1 MLERWLVPGR
11 RFIWALACAAV
22 LPTAWG
28 QTVVRDDTR
37 RPTLFQTPP
46 KRIVSLLPASTE
58 MVCELGACDRLVGVD
73 RHSNHPATVRDLPRL
88 GGLEDTPL
96 ETLLKLQPDLVLV
109 AGSARLLPRMQALG
123 LRVMVFEPRDPQDT
137 ERMAR
142 SLSMALTGSLSAWTA
157 YEQRQHQAWQDLVAR
172 ADPRWRAAKVYVE
185 VGEGPYV
192 AAESSFIGEGL
203 RRVGLSAIV
212 PGDWGPF
219 PRLSPEWVW
228 RAAPDWIVLGPTANP
243 VSRRPGWEQ
252 MAAVQGNR
260 VCVLSAQQMDTLV
273 RPGPRLHEG
282 IGAILACLQTRS
294 K

>member
-1 MLERWLVPGR
+1 MLERWLTLGR
-11 RFIWALACAAV
+11 RVALAGACAA
-22 LPTAWG
+22 LLTTAWA

-37 RPTLFQTPP
+37 RPTLFHSPP
-46 KRIVSLLPASTE
+46 QRIVSLLPAITE

-73 RHSNHPATVRDLPRL
+73 RHSNHPASVRDLPRL

-96 ETLLKLQPDLVLV
+96 EALLKLQPDLVLV

-123 LRVMVFEPRDPQDT
+123 LRVMVFEPRDLQDT

-142 SLSMALTGSLSAWTA
+142 SLSMGLTGSLSAWAA
-157 YEQRQHQAWQDLVAR
+157 YEQRQNQAWR
-172 ADPRWRAAKVYVE
+172 ALALGAGPHWRAAKVYVE
-185 VGEGPYV
+185 VGDGPYV

-228 RAAPDWIVLGPTANP
+228 RAAPDWIVLGRTASP
-243 VSRRPGWEQ
+243 VSRRPGWGQ

-260 VCVLSAQQMDTLV
+260 VCVLSPEQMDTLV

-282 IGAILACLQTRS
+282 IGAILACMQARPQ
-294 K
+294 

>member
-1 MLERWLVPGR
+1 MLEARTHR
-11 RFIWALACAAV
+11 RAWAAWALVGAAF
-22 LPTAWG
+22 LSTAWG

-37 RPTLFQTPP
+37 RPTLFSAPP
-46 KRIVSLLPASTE
+46 QRIVSLLPAITE

-73 RHSNHPATVRDLPRL
+73 RHSNHPTTVRGLPRL

-96 ETLLKLQPDLVLV
+96 ETVLKLQPDLVLV
-109 AGSARLLPRMQALG
+109 AGSARLLPRLQSLG
-123 LRVMVFEPRDPQDT
+123 LRVMVFEPRDLPDT

-157 YEQRQHQAWQDLVAR
+157 YEQRQQSSWLALAAR
-172 ADPRWRAAKVYVE
+172 TPPRWRQASVYIE

-192 AAESSFIGEGL
+192 AAETSFMGEGL
-203 RRVGLSAIV
+203 RRVGLRSAV

-228 RAAPDWIVLGPTANP
+228 RAGPDWIVLGSTATP
-243 VSRRPGWEQ
+243 VPRRPGWGQ
-252 MAAVQGNR
+252 LAAVQGQR
-260 VCVLSAQQMDTLV
+260 VCVLSADQMDTLV

-282 IGAILACLQTRS
+282 IGAILDCLQARTQ
-294 K
+294 